1 MKSMKCLILLLTILV
16 LYIASGHFMMIVRF
30 SPTEIPDAFS
40 SFNPMLWLTILS
52 LGPLLTVFS
61 LRNWPTEVV
70 ASILLW
76 SIFYVIPAV
85 VNYPVLGL
93 NIEQLVFA
101 KWKIENQG
109 WPAAYTLWT
118 VMSMISNLDAIAV
131 TLVLGW
137 TITLLSVLLLLIL
150 SRKVM
155 RKLGYAYTTIL
166 LFILPQTY
174 FYKFFADY
182 SYAFPILLI
191 LLYNSVL
198 SIENSLKRECP
209 PHATYL
215 VFTLVSV
222 SLILANPIT
231 SLVAFLFI
239 TIYTFIQWIFKF
251 RAVRRLI
258 NWTILYIV
266 LWASWYT
273 HYHIAS
279 SAVSPWI
286 KAIVQINRL
295 EVALNPSSYV
305 RFTTISFP
313 LSLLYYYRYAMLIL
327 LGCFSLYS
335 AYLHVRTKDKEKLA
349 FHFSLL
355 VACALPW
362 FILTASTWEN
372 FSSRFMLFGMIPVAL
387 MSSHALFA
395 TSIKFRKILIIFL
408 IVTLPVSFALSF
420 SPSLFNASSHE
431 WDFNAAYFIA
441 EHLKDNYPVI
451 SDTWRVNY
459 VRLYDPNMTVSPA
472 LDSVTVFNVDP
483 ENVHLPQSS
492 HALLLSLPQRIQALA
507 SFGRPLDDWK
517 RLDKKLETNYD
528 LLYNNHYS
536 LLWVKR

>member
-1 MKSMKCLILLLTILV
+1 MKSIKYLILLLTILI
-16 LYIASGHFMMIVRF
+16 LYIASGHFMMIVSF

-40 SFNPMLWLTILS
+40 SFNPILWLTILS

-61 LRNWPTEVV
+61 LRNWSTEVV

-76 SIFYVIPAV
+76 SIFFVIPAV
-85 VNYPVLGL
+85 VNYPLLGL

-101 KWKIENQG
+101 KWKIGNQG

-118 VMSMISNLDAIAV
+118 IVSMILNLDVIAV
-131 TLVLGW
+131 TLILGW
-137 TITLLSVLLLLIL
+137 TIILLSALFLLIL

-174 FYKFFADY
+174 FYKFFTDY
-182 SYAFPILLI
+182 SYAFLILLI
-191 LLYNSVL
+191 LLYNVL
-198 SIENSLKRECP
+198 SIENSLKRD
-209 PHATYL
+209 PHAMYL
-215 VFTLVSV
+215 VFTLVSA

-239 TIYTFIQWIFKF
+239 TIYNFIQWTFKF
-251 RAVRRLI
+251 RATRRLI
-258 NWTILYIV
+258 NWTIFYIV

-273 HYHIAS
+273 HYHIAF

-286 KAIVQINRL
+286 KAIAQMNRL
-295 EVALNPSSYV
+295 EVALNPHSYV

-313 LSLLYYYRYAMLIL
+313 LSLLYYYRYVMLIL
-327 LGCFSLYS
+327 LGCLSLYS
-335 AYLHVRTKDKEKLA
+335 TYLHVRTKDKEKLA

-362 FILTASTWEN
+362 LILTASTWEN
-372 FSSRFMLFGMIPVAL
+372 FSSRFMLFGTIPVAL

-431 WDFNAAYFIA
+431 WDFNAAYFIT
-441 EHLKDNYPVI
+441 EHLKDNYSVI
-451 SDTWRVNY
+451 SDTWKVNY

-472 LDSVTVFNVDP
+472 LDSVTVFNIDP
-483 ENVHLPQSS
+483 ENVHLPQSV
-492 HALLLSLPQRIQALA
+492 HVLLLSLSQRIQTLA

-517 RLDKKLETNYD
+517 HLDKKLETNYD
-528 LLYNNHYS
+528 LIYDSHYS
-536 LLWVKR
+536 LLWVKH